1 MKKLFTL
8 AALALPILSIAQ
20 KPTSAEIAR
29 YQQQA
34 RAVTIIRDNY
44 GTPHI
49 YSKTDAGVV
58 FGLMYTQCEEN
69 FKGIERNYLYQLGRQ
84 SEADGATPL
93 YTDVQLQLIAD
104 SADAIKDYNNSA
116 PSFKKLLDAFA
127 DGVNYY
133 LYKHP
138 EVKPMVFKKFKP
150 WFPLMFTDGS
160 VAATETGDITPKETQ
175 AFYGDAAN
183 TIGAVYS
190 PESIINTHEERE
202 TGSNGFAISPSRTA
216 SGHAML
222 YINPHVPFYFRSEV
236 GLLWPVAWARPLR
249 TAGSCRLRR
258 SGRACRCRRCGC
270 RRPRLR
276 AWPGSFSSGLGN
288 PGTAGRRSPRHWGP
302 VRRSSP

>member
-8 AALALPILSIAQ
+8 VALVLPVLSIAQ
-20 KPTSAEIAR
+20 QHTPAEIAR
-29 YQQQA
+29 YKQQA
-34 RAVTIIRDNY
+34 ASVTIIRDNY

-127 DGVNYY
+127 DGLNYY

-160 VAATETGDITPKETQ
+160 VAATETGDISPKKPRLFT
-175 AFYGDAAN
+175 
-183 TIGAVYS
+183 
-190 PESIINTHEERE
+190 
-202 TGSNGFAISPSRTA
+202 
-216 SGHAML
+216 AML
-222 YINPHVPFYFRSEV
+222 RIPSAQRIRPKALSTPTKSAKPALTALLFRHRV
-236 GLLWPVAWARPLR
+236 RQ
-249 TAGSCRLRR
+249 AGMPC
-258 SGRACRCRRCGC
+258 C
-270 RRPRLR
+270 
-276 AWPGSFSSGLGN
+276 
-288 PGTAGRRSPRHWGP
+288 T
-302 VRRSSP
+302 